1 MKRIISIVVSLAVI
15 TSSHIFVL
23 AENGGT
29 EYPSY
34 IDIGNTASEGS
45 YIEYTSASE
54 PQTNTIDDMNF
65 TYRTLG
71 ADGVNGSMTFTMSCD
86 GEKTNYL
93 TVKLWGSDTGDTMLW
108 LTDENGNMSVSGSNA
123 PIRNGRVDG
132 RDWVELNF
140 LRSSPQYEGGFIYST
155 YIIPRVYTDGK
166 TSVTLKIS
174 STGGNADYASDGN
187 TVKTQTMPSRGIY
200 ALYMTQDADF
210 IPENH
215 ETVKGQLA
223 KTADANAPSYNE
235 QKATMGE
242 YAKNAVETFKS
253 WQIYKKEDKNYP
265 SYMEGMITRTSDWQS
280 KSADD
285 TDWKDAYY
293 SRMLRQNLTPLDGY
307 EIFALAY
314 KNADVL
320 GYDTDEK
327 AELLDRVVKGIDFLV
342 RAQGANG
349 GFNSSDGKWIG
360 GPERRDASG
369 SALTGF
375 GLRSV
380 AYALDVMYNDIE
392 SDGSYLTKYI
402 DSDADGAVETNRRRK
417 AAWEEMAADARDFLT
432 SLDGAGHAPN
442 QDMADIIAALRFNNA
457 LAKMN
462 SSRVWSEEEVINQL
476 DMALGFKTN
485 LACSSYWVSPKGI
498 ILENFG
504 SIQGGYSGDYGIN
517 ALEEM
522 SQLTEI
528 AVNYLGTD
536 GAKKYTDRLKDA
548 YEVSSQFMFSANAS
562 AGSNPTLYSEG
573 LTSNRNAYYP
583 GTERYVLDEFA
594 ALGIENK
601 TALKAFETFL
611 DHNRLINA
619 PDSAYMP
626 SSVHYE
632 DNILSV
638 MRMYLN
644 FDEII
649 SKFDTSYNYLME
661 DDSVDEY
668 AWADEMAREVVIKNG
683 DDRIYLALNWR
694 NPLRS
699 VEYYNT
705 ETTKDRQAGLMNNL
719 ARVHH
724 KTSRY
729 DKYGYAE
736 LETVGWDV
744 KTGVNDVYKRF
755 ENHYAEAFMYMNY
768 GNYAIIMNS
777 NNLMGAEK
785 NVSYDIPYE
794 ELGLDGLYKD
804 LISGV
809 SYYFVEAADGATDGT
824 AAKIA
829 PASTMVLYKTLPEG
843 EAQISAVTY
852 ADNTVTVTAL
862 ANEGESAPV
871 NVYTAEYNGDMLV
884 NVKSKRQTITG
895 NGEIKFTYE
904 KQNAAD
910 TVKIF
915 VWDNTM
921 KPLYNAKEW

>member
-1 MKRIISIVVSLAVI
+1 
-15 TSSHIFVL
+15 
-23 AENGGT
+23 
-29 EYPSY
+29 
-34 IDIGNTASEGS
+34 
-45 YIEYTSASE
+45 
-54 PQTNTIDDMNF
+54 
-65 TYRTLG
+65 
-71 ADGVNGSMTFTMSCD
+71 
-86 GEKTNYL
+86 
-93 TVKLWGSDTGDTMLW
+93 
-108 LTDENGNMSVSGSNA
+108 
-123 PIRNGRVDG
+123 
-132 RDWVELNF
+132 
-140 LRSSPQYEGGFIYST
+140 
-155 YIIPRVYTDGK
+155 
-166 TSVTLKIS
+166 
-174 STGGNADYASDGN
+174 
-187 TVKTQTMPSRGIY
+187 
-200 ALYMTQDADF
+200 
-210 IPENH
+210 
-215 ETVKGQLA
+215 
-223 KTADANAPSYNE
+223 
-235 QKATMGE
+235 
-242 YAKNAVETFKS
+242 
-253 WQIYKKEDKNYP
+253 
-265 SYMEGMITRTSDWQS
+265 MEGMITRASDWKS
-280 KSADD
+280 KSVDD

-307 EIFALAY
+307 EILAMAY
-314 KNADVL
+314 ENADVF
-320 GYDTDEK
+320 GYTADEK
-327 AELLDRVVKGIDFLV
+327 AELLDRMVKGIDFLV

-380 AYALDVMYNDIE
+380 AYALDVMYNDID
-392 SDGSYLTKYI
+392 SDGNYLNKYI
-402 DSDADGAVETNRRRK
+402 DSDADGIVETNRRRK

-432 SLDGAGHAPN
+432 SFEGAGHAPN

-462 SSRVWSEEEVINQL
+462 SSRVWDEAEVINQL

-485 LACSSYWVSPKGI
+485 IACSSYWVSPKGI

-528 AVNYLGTD
+528 AVNYLGAD

-548 YEVSSQFMFSANAS
+548 YDVSNQFMFSANAS
-562 AGSNPTLYSEG
+562 AGSTPTLYSEG

-601 TALKAFETFL
+601 TAIKAFETFL

-619 PDSAYMP
+619 PDNAYLP

-632 DNILSV
+632 DNILAV

-644 FDEII
+644 FDEITA
-649 SKFDTSYNYLME
+649 KFDSDYDYLME
-661 DDSVDEY
+661 DDSIDEY

-683 DDRIYLALNWR
+683 DDKIYLALNWR

-705 ETTKDRQAGLMNNL
+705 ETIKDRQAGLMNNL

-768 GNYAIIMNS
+768 GDYVIIMNS
-777 NNLMGAEK
+777 NNLMGAEQ
-785 NVSYDIPYE
+785 NISYDIPYE

-804 LISGV
+804 FVTGE
-809 SYYFVEAADGATDGT
+809 SYYFGDAVSGAKDGSAIKVE
-824 AAKIA
+824 
-829 PASTMVLYKTLPEG
+829 PASTMVLCKEKTESDL
-843 EAQISAVTY
+843 
-852 ADNTVTVTAL
+852 TVTAVEYSDNTARVSL
-862 ANEGESAPV
+862 TTSLGDKV
-871 NVYTAEYNGDMLV
+871 TVYVAEYTDDGTLV
-884 NVKSKRQTITG
+884 DVKPKTQNVRGADEITVPYTRTSAG
-895 NGEIKFTYE
+895 N
-904 KQNAAD
+904 D
-910 TVKIF
+910 VMIF
-915 VWDNTM
+915 VWYKAM
-921 KPLYNAKEW
+921 QPLYKATEW